1 MKFILIILMSHFT
14 FGCASY
20 IQKFHQRFDAESG
33 IAPTTNSAN
42 SPKDLRGRDRFDFYR
57 NVKNPDD
64 KPSSRTT
71 SVMRPSTKRTY
82 NSSRA
87 AKKRYKAN
95 DLYDNGGDGSLWQS
109 NSSSGFLFGVD
120 TIVSGGDIV
129 VINVQKDLKSDIAS
143 ELKRAFPVAKRAPVV
158 AKKPAAPKKG
168 DAAAAPEKKPASTT
182 ASDGA
187 EKEDE
192 GETKI
197 YDKVSSIVVEEINN
211 EHLLLKGRKYLLYRG
226 KKRAIEIQA
235 LVARRDLKDD
245 KTLNSDD
252 ILEATLRV
260 IQ

>member
-1 MKFILIILMSHFT
+1 MKFILLLLMAYLS

-20 IQKFHQRFDAESG
+20 IEKFHRRFDAEAG
-33 IAPTTNSAN
+33 VVRQTNSVN
-42 SPKDLRGRDRFDFYR
+42 SPKDKSGRDRFDFYR
-57 NVKNPDD
+57 NVKSGT
-64 KPSSRTT
+64 PSSRQTA
-71 SVMRPSTKRTY
+71 VMRPKTKRTY
-82 NSSRA
+82 TSSRVA
-87 AKKRYKAN
+87 RKRYKAN
-95 DLYDNGGDGSLWQS
+95 DLYDNGTDGSLWQS

-120 TIVSGGDIV
+120 TIVSSGDIV

-143 ELKRAFPVAKRAPVV
+143 ELKRAFPVSRP
-158 AKKPAAPKKG
+158 KPAAKRKV
-168 DAAAAPEKKPASTT
+168 AAAKGAKADDKKAEKKPEKA
-182 ASDGA
+182 AA
-187 EKEDE
+187 EKEE
-192 GETKI
+192 VGETKI

-226 KKRAIEIQA
+226 KKRAIEVQA